1 MSNDSIAAEAVASG
15 PRSAARASFDGHGWL
30 VVVNL
35 AFMTTCFIL
44 FSMLAVNM
52 AVSMWANRGQDSWRH
67 PVTIWRMIGFL
78 LGLAGFIR
86 FGFGAAVLWGWN
98 PDTPSATA
106 LLLTLQR
113 VFDPIAALCGVAAI
127 ETFKVSERGM
137 VERLRRRPFPIDM
150 WASLPM
156 LKRPAAIA
164 LLLSLIAAIGV
175 VSTR

>member
-1 MSNDSIAAEAVASG
+1 MSNDSIAADAVASG
-15 PRSAARASFDGHGWL
+15 PRSAAPPSFDGHGWL

-35 AFMTTCFIL
+35 AFMTACFVL

-52 AVSMWANRGQDSWRH
+52 AVSMWANRAQDSWRH
-67 PVTIWRMIGFL
+67 PVTIWRMIGLL
-78 LGLAGFIR
+78 LGVAGFIR

-98 PDTPSATA
+98 PDYPDATG

-127 ETFKVSERGM
+127 ATFKVSERGM
-137 VERLRRRPFPIDM
+137 VEQLRRRPFPIDM
-150 WASLPM
+150 WSSLPM

-164 LLLSLIAAIGV
+164 ILSLIAAIGV